1 MLNEEIREGAAA
13 DQQQSPLNTLTR
25 NGADRRLE
33 LVLCASW
40 ETWGKAEI
48 LKAER
53 LKFGRLKAEIG
64 GGSNPE
70 NGKQK

>member
-1 MLNEEIREGAAA
+1 
-13 DQQQSPLNTLTR
+13 
-25 NGADRRLE
+25 LE

-40 ETWGKAEI
+40 GTWGKAEI